1 MEREHTLQWLD
12 HESDDRTGQ
21 VLSQVRQ
28 EWDGHHYPEAIHLC
42 EHLIERAEELQQHLG
57 QGLAY
62 CYLGETYRLMGVQH
76 HQDAVEAFGRARV
89 HFSLDGTAASNRNKS
104 IAYWSLAMVLE
115 QLPARWNDAL
125 RYYQSA
131 LDTIQRELE
140 EVQSQSASPR
150 NDRARLARQLT
161 DIQHLVR
168 EDQANLLRQQ
178 TMGDSKLVGLVREL
192 AATEHRLGE
201 AEERIKELVERAEK
215 AAIVATKA
223 TEQAYYA
230 ARAAQAVRTASDST
244 SRQALHAARHIDQL
258 IKLMDR
264 SMQRLQGAVDR
275 IEAATGATA
284 IAPDSPPLAP
294 ASPVPGRRR
303 KKEA

>member
-12 HESDDRTGQ
+12 RTSDDRTGQ
-21 VLSQVRQ
+21 VLSQIEL
-28 EWDGHHYPEAIHLC
+28 EWDGHHYPEAIRLC
-42 EHLIERAEELQQHLG
+42 EHLIKRAEELQQHAG

-76 HQDAVEAFGRARV
+76 HQDAVEAFGKARV
-89 HFSLDGTAASNRNKS
+89 HFSLEGTPASNRNKA

-131 LDTIQRELE
+131 VDTVQRELD
-140 EVQSQSASPR
+140 EVRSQSAPPR
-150 NDRARLARQLT
+150 TDRARLARELGE
-161 DIQHLVR
+161 IRHLIS
-168 EDQANLLRQQ
+168 EDQESLLRQQ
-178 TMGDSKLVGLVREL
+178 TMGDSKIVGLVRQLISAERRF
-192 AATEHRLGE
+192 AE
-201 AEERIKELVERAEK
+201 AEQRVQELVLRAEK

-230 ARAAQAVRTASDST
+230 ARAAQAVQTASDST
-244 SRQALHAARHIDQL
+244 SRQALHAARHVDQA

-264 SMQRLQGAVDR
+264 SMQRLQAAVDR
-275 IEAATGATA
+275 FEAAAGTTA
-284 IAPDSPPLAP
+284 PAPAGPPLTQA
-294 ASPVPGRRR
+294 ASEQGRRR
-303 KKEA
+303 KKET

>member
-12 HESDDRTGQ
+12 LKSDDRTGQ
-21 VLSQVRQ
+21 VLSQIQQ
-28 EWDGHHYPEAIHLC
+28 EWDGHHYPEAIRLC
-42 EHLIERAEELQQHLG
+42 EHLIKRAEELQQHTG

-76 HQDAVEAFGRARV
+76 HQDAVEAFGKARV
-89 HFSLDGTAASNRNKS
+89 HFSLEGTPASNRNKS

-131 LDTIQRELE
+131 LDTIQRELDE
-140 EVQSQSASPR
+140 IQSQSAPPR
-150 NDRARLARQLT
+150 TDRARLARQLS
-161 DIQHLVR
+161 DIRHLIS
-168 EDQANLLRQQ
+168 EDQESLLTQQ
-178 TMGDSKLVGLVREL
+178 TMGDSKIVGLVRQL
-192 AATEHRLGE
+192 IAAERRFAE
-201 AEERIKELVERAEK
+201 AEERVKELVERAEK

-244 SRQALHAARHIDQL
+244 SRQALHAARHVDQA

-264 SMQRLQGAVDR
+264 SMQRLQATVER
-275 IEAATGATA
+275 IEAAVSEVAA
-284 IAPDSPPLAP
+284 SPENSSPVP
-294 ASPVPGRRR
+294 ASPGQLRRRR
-303 KKEA
+303 KET